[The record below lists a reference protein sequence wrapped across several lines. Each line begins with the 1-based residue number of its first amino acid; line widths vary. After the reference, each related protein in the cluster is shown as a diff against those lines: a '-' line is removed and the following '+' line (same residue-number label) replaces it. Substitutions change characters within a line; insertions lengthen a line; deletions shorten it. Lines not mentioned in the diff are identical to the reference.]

1 MKSFLIATLLLVVT
15 ACSDRL
21 GSPPAIRDLSPGVV
35 ESVEPVELGNPAPAD
50 PDDGDDDAE
59 PRFGDQIV
67 VRLEDGRT
75 VILAYTGERRFQA
88 GQRVRVHVSDLGVFL
103 L

>member
-1 MKSFLIATLLLVVT
+1 MKSFLVAALLLVT
-15 ACSDRL
+15 ACSNGP
-21 GSPPAIRDLSPGVV
+21 GSPAAVHELSPGVV
-35 ESVEPVELGNPAPAD
+35 ESVKPVELGNPAPSD

-88 GQRVRVHVSDLGVFL
+88 GQRGRVHVSDLAVFL